1 MKFEN
6 IIQNKIII
14 GDIPAIILTPKD
26 DSKLYPTI
34 ILYHG
39 WSSNKESQVFRGF
52 ILSSLG
58 YQVII
63 PDAIYHGER
72 QPLSSYGPSN
82 SAKYFWDIIF
92 KNIEES
98 NRIIDYAINNLK
110 GDKNGIG
117 VIGHSMGGFT
127 AAGVF
132 THNKDINSLV
142 VMNGSLNWSYS
153 NKFFK
158 EAMEILDDF
167 TMEENKILQL
177 DPMNNMDL
185 IKDRPVLFLHGAADP
200 VVDINPQ
207 RVFYNEIVNMY
218 NDMEK
223 IKFVEYLGLGHSV
236 TIKMMEEAAVWFEKY
251 L

>member
-1 MKFEN
+1 MEFNN
-6 IIQNKIII
+6 IIQNKVNID
-14 GDIPAIILTPKD
+14 DIPAIILMPKENF
-26 DSKLYPTI
+26 KLYPTI

-72 QPLSSYGPSN
+72 QPLSSYSAAN
-82 SAKYFWDIIF
+82 SSTYFWDIIL

-98 NRIIDYAINNLK
+98 SKIIDYAINNLK
-110 GDKNGIG
+110 GNKSRIGI
-117 VIGHSMGGFT
+117 IGHSMGGFT

-132 THNKDINSLV
+132 THNKDISSLV
-142 VMNGSLNWSYS
+142 VMNGSLNWDYS
-153 NKFFK
+153 NIYFK
-158 EAMEILDDF
+158 EAMEISSDF
-167 TMEENKILQL
+167 TMEETKILEL
-177 DPMNNMDL
+177 DPMNNVDL
-185 IKDRPVLFLHGAADP
+185 IKDRPVLILHGGSDP
-200 VVDINPQ
+200 VVNINPQ
-207 RVFYNEIVNMY
+207 RIFYNEIVNMY

-223 IKFVEYLGLGHSV
+223 IKFIEYLGLGHSV
-236 TIKMMEEAAVWFEKY
+236 TIKMMEEAAVWFDKY